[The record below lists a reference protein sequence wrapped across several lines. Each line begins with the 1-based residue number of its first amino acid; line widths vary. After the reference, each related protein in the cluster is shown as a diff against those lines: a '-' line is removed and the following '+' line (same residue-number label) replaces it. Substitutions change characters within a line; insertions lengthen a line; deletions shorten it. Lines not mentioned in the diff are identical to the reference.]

1 MATATLDFTDAV
13 IPPDTVPETT
23 DVEYPCRVCGRE
35 AGPYGGRGPKPK
47 YCPDHKKGNSTSN
60 TRSAKVTGS
69 AQTLA
74 AQATGVL
81 VQLNSLMAVGA
92 MAMGLTGTATAIF
105 EANPNFEE
113 QAYQALLTDPEFC
126 KFLLKGGAKSAKVS
140 LGIAYFGMGAM
151 VVPTAVNE
159 MREKKAARELLR
171 EEAENATGT

>member
-1 MATATLDFTDAV
+1 MVDFLDAP
-13 IPPDTVPETT
+13 IPPDSSPEIA
-23 DVEYPCRVCGRE
+23 DVEYPCRVCNKE

-47 YCPDHKKGNSTSN
+47 YCDEHKKGNKNSS

-69 AQTLA
+69 AANLA

-81 VQLNSLMAVGA
+81 VQLNSVIAVGA
-92 MAMGLTGTATAIF
+92 MALGLTETAKAVF

-151 VVPTAVNE
+151 VVPTAISE
-159 MREKKAARELLR
+159 IKDRKEEREARR
-171 EEAENATGT
+171 EAEEIAAGA